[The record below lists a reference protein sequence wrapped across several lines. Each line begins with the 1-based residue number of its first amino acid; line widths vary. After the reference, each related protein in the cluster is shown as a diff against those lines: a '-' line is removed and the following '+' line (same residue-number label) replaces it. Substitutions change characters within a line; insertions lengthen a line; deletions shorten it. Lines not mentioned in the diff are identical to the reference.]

1 MLMTVVKSAPVKH
14 RHAVSPLANV
24 ATVFS
29 PKQAVS
35 QYKDVFLRGE
45 VFKIQAT
52 KKCSTFSG
60 NIKQMPSFIYQS
72 LDEKQVITVT
82 LCKH

>member
-1 MLMTVVKSAPVKH
+1 MTVVKGAPVKH
-14 RHAVSPLANV
+14 QHAVSPLANV

-52 KKCSTFSG
+52 KNVPLFREMLNKCLLLYMKVEMKNDS
-60 NIKQMPSFIYQS
+60 
-72 LDEKQVITVT
+72 
-82 LCKH
+82 

>member
-1 MLMTVVKSAPVKH
+1 MTVVKSAPVKH
-14 RHAVSPLANV
+14 QHAVSPLANV

-45 VFKIQAT
+45 AFKIQVT
-52 KKCSTFSG
+52 VNSYVKNCSTFLG
-60 NIKQMPSFIYQS
+60 NIKQMASFIHES
-72 LDEKQVITVT
+72 WDKKQLFIGD
-82 LCKH
+82 